1 MRCRKTL
8 LLPALASLFFAVAA
22 QAQDMQAPKPGPE
35 VKKMS
40 LFVGH
45 FTNDAEAKPGV
56 MGPNS
61 PAMKMSGTTDCKW
74 TSGGFAVLCTGV
86 SQMGAMK
93 STETALMYYDP
104 GDKMYHYIDTDS
116 SGDVGES
123 TGTADGDTW
132 NWTGKGV
139 MGGQVMYTKFTM
151 KGVSKN
157 GYDWTM
163 AAGDSES
170 STKEGM
176 SGKVT
181 RATAAT
187 KPMASKPPSQ

>member
-8 LLPALASLFFAVAA
+8 LLPVLAFLLSVVAA

-35 VKKMS
+35 VKKMGV
-40 LFVGH
+40 FVGH
-45 FTNDAEAKPGV
+45 FTNDGEAKAGT

-74 TSGGFAVLCTGV
+74 TSGGFALLCTGV
-86 SQMGAMK
+86 SQMGGMK

-132 NWTGKGV
+132 NWTGKGA
-139 MGGQVMYTKFTM
+139 MGGQVMHTKFTM

-163 AAGDSES
+163 AAGDTES

-181 RATAAT
+181 RATTAT